1 MTTGNISAN
10 PLNVLIT
17 LTSKLTTA
25 SVTDNSQYSPTTLS
39 LASELPLI
47 TAQAPALATQLQPI
61 LPAINTPLGTLF
73 NTQWASSLSAEE
85 SAASQVFSNAAANA
99 KFSVNSV
106 TTSFP
111 ASGTLMATTVDAVAA
126 TPNAVPA
133 SLTLSFQ
140 LPGSEFQFGIG
151 GQPGLYKIT
160 FDATIL
166 INTTVPVLPFSLTPT
181 ATIYL
186 ANASLQTANAAA
198 AAWTGSDN
206 FVTALGDT
214 FGQSTN
220 ISNWQ
225 ADQNLVPGDVNGVY
239 PAPSGPGLMSA
250 LSLFTGLNSAS
261 SEVAALGFTEC
272 GFSIVNIATQVLGV
286 AVNTAQLTLSLTHP
300 QDPGPQISNEYAPSV
315 SLAYDHPQLAL
326 SATQVKPGGSV
337 TVVGSG
343 FPVATSTQ
351 ATLQWAS
358 TSSGTP
364 SGAQIR
370 WEPGGSITSVAG
382 PTNGLYSHTLTGLTP
397 NKTYQVW
404 ARCGDQ
410 LTWSFW
416 NDNAFSLGT
425 GATDTFELML
435 RPTGKTTGVS
445 LASLT
450 LSPTATGWTKAVT
463 IPAGTA
469 PGSYDIAA
477 AQGGSVMGSVAISV
491 VSDLTAVLQIYDPT
505 SKTVVVD
512 VIITNGGAFTVRGEN
527 FPNGKVTLSVTGM
540 PNVEVTASG
549 GAFQEAL
556 KAPGNPGEPESV
568 PITVTATSVPTGGA
582 AAVTASVKFTT
593 IGAPE

>member
-25 SVTDNSQYSPTTLS
+25 SVTDNSQYSPATLS

-73 NTQWASSLSAEE
+73 NNQWASSLSAEE
-85 SAASQVFSNAAANA
+85 SSASQVFSNAAAKA

-126 TPNAVPA
+126 TPTANAVPA
-133 SLTLSFQ
+133 SLTLAYQ

-198 AAWTGSDN
+198 AAWTGGDN
-206 FVTALGDT
+206 FVTVLGDT

-239 PAPSGPGLMSA
+239 PAPSGPGLTSA
-250 LSLFTGLNSAS
+250 LSLFTSLNSAS

-272 GFSIVNIATQVLGV
+272 GFSVVNSATV
-286 AVNTAQLTLSLTHP
+286 ANSATLTLSLTHP
-300 QDPGPQISNEYAPSV
+300 QDPGPQINNEYAPSL

-343 FPVATSTQ
+343 FPVATTTQ

-358 TSSGTP
+358 TTSGTP
-364 SGAQIR
+364 TGAQIY
-370 WEPGGSITSVAG
+370 WEPGGSIINVAG
-382 PTNGLYSHTLTGLTP
+382 PTNGLYSHTLPGLTP
-397 NKTYQVW
+397 NKTYKVY

-416 NDNAFSLGT
+416 NDSAFQLAT
-425 GATDTFELML
+425 GATDTVELML
-435 RPTGKTTGVS
+435 LPTGKTTGPS
-445 LASLT
+445 LASIT

-469 PGSYDIAA
+469 PGSYDITAE
-477 AQGGSVMGSVAISV
+477 QGGSVMVKAAISV
-491 VSDLTAVLQIYDPT
+491 VSDLTAILQIYDPT

-549 GAFQEAL
+549 GAFQHAL
-556 KAPGNPGEPESV
+556 TAPGNPGEPESV